1 MEPIYEQKKVM
12 RGMVKNQP
20 SIKSIRQISNT
31 TFLIVYDEDVLRV
44 KIEKTGKMNVMLQN
58 FIFERDYKNEIK

>member
-1 MEPIYEQKKVM
+1 MEPTYEQKKVM